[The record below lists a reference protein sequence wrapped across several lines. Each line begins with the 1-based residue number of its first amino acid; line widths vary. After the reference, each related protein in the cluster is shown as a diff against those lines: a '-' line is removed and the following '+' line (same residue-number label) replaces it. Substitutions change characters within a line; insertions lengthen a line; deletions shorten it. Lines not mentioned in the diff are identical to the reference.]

1 MCDLSCHL
9 PSVGLSFLRVKSGP
23 DSVVSKVLK
32 AMKVNYY
39 LPLSPFN
46 QCFGGPLAGTE
57 VDRRRR
63 GYEWAPASAHAS
75 RPCALKFSA
84 EAVTVFSGF
93 LAPWTVC
100 GLARG
105 VSGFTVLC
113 FQVQGTC

>member
-1 MCDLSCHL
+1 MC
-9 PSVGLSFLRVKSGP
+9 
-23 DSVVSKVLK
+23 KVLK
-32 AMKVNYY
+32 AMKVNYF

-63 GYEWAPASAHAS
+63 GYEYAS
-75 RPCALKFSA
+75 RLCTLKFSA

-93 LAPWTVC
+93 LASWTVC
-100 GLARG
+100 GLARA
-105 VSGFTVLC
+105 SGFTVLC

>member
-1 MCDLSCHL
+1 M
-9 PSVGLSFLRVKSGP
+9 
-23 DSVVSKVLK
+23 SKVLK